1 MEFITNCFTRI
12 LGKCAVQDYA
22 KGQKRDIV
30 KVPDYGRMGCGFYDG
45 GLIKKNPNLI
55 LRKTT

>member
-12 LGKCAVQDYA
+12 LVKCAVQDYA

-45 GLIKKNPNLI
+45 GRGDIKKS
-55 LRKTT
+55 